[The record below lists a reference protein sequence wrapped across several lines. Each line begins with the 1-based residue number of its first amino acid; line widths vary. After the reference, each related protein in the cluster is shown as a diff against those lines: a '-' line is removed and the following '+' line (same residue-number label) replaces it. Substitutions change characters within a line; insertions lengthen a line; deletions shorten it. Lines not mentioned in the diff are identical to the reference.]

1 MTSRW
6 ARFVRGQVVAVFATF
21 TAAFSH
27 GAADGAHPPMVA
39 IALAL
44 AFSSVACVL
53 LAAAQLSRARLA
65 ASVSVSQLLYHGLFS
80 LFGTAGQPSGV
91 ITSGHHGVTAISPG
105 ISDGVT
111 VVAADPWMLIAHA
124 AAAVLTFAILLQG
137 ERALSG
143 IGSLARL
150 IVASLS
156 WWRLPQSPHPVL
168 HQTRF
173 PTGQR
178 IAVPHR
184 SLILTSSLSHR
195 GPPAQLRFA

>member
-1 MTSRW
+1 MTSRG
-6 ARFVRGQVVAVFATF
+6 ARFIRGQVVAVFATF

-27 GAADGAHPPMVA
+27 GAADGAHPPLVA

-53 LAAAQLSRARLA
+53 LSAARLSRARLA
-65 ASVSVSQLLYHGLFS
+65 ISVSISQLLYHGLFS
-80 LFGTAGQPSGV
+80 LFGTAGQPGAV
-91 ITSGHHGVTAISPG
+91 ITSGHHGVIAISPG
-105 ISDGVT
+105 ISPGMAVP
-111 VVAADPWMLIAHA
+111 AADPWMVVAHA
-124 AAAVLTFAILLQG
+124 AAAVLTFAILLRG
-137 ERALSG
+137 EQALSCLG
-143 IGSLARL
+143 ALSRL

-156 WWRLPQSPHPVL
+156 RWRLPQSPQPVS

-178 IAVPHR
+178 TAVPHR

-195 GPPAQLRFA
+195 GPPTQPRFA